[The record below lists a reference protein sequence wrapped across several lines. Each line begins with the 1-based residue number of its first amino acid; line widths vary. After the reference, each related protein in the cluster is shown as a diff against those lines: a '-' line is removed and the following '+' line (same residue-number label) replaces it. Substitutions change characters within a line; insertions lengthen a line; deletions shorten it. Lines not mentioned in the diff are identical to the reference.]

1 MAYKVKRN
9 NGELT
14 VSMGFLQRKNTL
26 PDCFVA
32 DAPRSDILTG
42 AQRFSLRTLIIPLL
56 VFFVSCGGGAEVVR
70 VESTQPHLTRDKDEL
85 NRLLGLG
92 QKRDSVVV
100 RQTKTVEDT
109 DTELTVTERDSLV
122 RLINLLRDDLL
133 AVKRIAEQQA
143 ILIDSLSGELAA
155 VSSKTVQA
163 ISKSEEPRKE
173 DGLPKKTVVQASKP
187 TVDPVKKKYD
197 DALAVMKKKKYKTAS
212 TAFEKILADHPGH
225 DLAAAAQ
232 YQLAECYFLMLD
244 FSQAL
249 VDFQKALT
257 FSGAAADAIQ
267 LKIGLCYYRMQNA
280 SRAREA
286 FEKLVAQFPKSAHTK
301 TAKEYLAKL

>member
-1 MAYKVKRN
+1 MIR
-9 NGELT
+9 L
-14 VSMGFLQRKNTL
+14 GFLL
-26 PDCFVA
+26 V
-32 DAPRSDILTG
+32 LL
-42 AQRFSLRTLIIPLL
+42 FSI
-56 VFFVSCGGGAEVVR
+56 SCGGGGETVR
-70 VESTQPHLTRDKDEL
+70 VESTQPHLTKDKDEL

-92 QKRDSVVV
+92 QKRDSVAV
-100 RQTKTVEDT
+100 RQKKTVAAENT
-109 DTELTVTERDSLV
+109 DKELTATERDSLV
-122 RLINLLRDDLL
+122 DLINSLRDELTT
-133 AVKRIAEQQA
+133 AKRIAEQQA

-155 VSSKTVQA
+155 VSSKTIKV
-163 ISKSEEPRKE
+163 ISKSDEPRKE
-173 DGLPKKTVVQASKP
+173 DAAGLPKKTVATASKT

-212 TAFEKILADHPGH
+212 TAFEKILADHPDH

-286 FEKLVAQFPKSAHTK
+286 FEKLVTQFPKSAHTK